1 MEKKI
6 GRGLRGTWCS
16 RRREGKKRRGKG
28 ERGWKKEGGG
38 EFVGLQKG
46 ITAET
51 FVSNLQY
58 AY

>member
-6 GRGLRGTWCS
+6 WRGLRGPLC
-16 RRREGKKRRGKG
+16 RRREGKREGEKEREAEKRRG
-28 ERGWKKEGGG
+28 GG
-38 EFVGLQKG
+38 FVGLPKG